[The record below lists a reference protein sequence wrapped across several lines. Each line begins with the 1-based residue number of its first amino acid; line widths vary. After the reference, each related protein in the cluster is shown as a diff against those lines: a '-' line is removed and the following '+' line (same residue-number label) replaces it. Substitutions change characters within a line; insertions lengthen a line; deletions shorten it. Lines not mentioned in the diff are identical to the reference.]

1 MKKKP
6 GVMIYFDLRKMLKLL
21 PDEEKGKL
29 FEAILDYGE
38 VGETGELTDTL
49 KIIWPLI
56 QQRLDLDSLRYTEM
70 GRKRRYAAY
79 VRWAKEH
86 NEIPKDFSV
95 WSKEKCYIIDEQEHD
110 DPLPYPC

>member
-6 GVMIYFDLRKMLKLL
+6 GVMVYFDLRKMLKLL
-21 PDEEKGKL
+21 PDAEKGKL

-38 VGETGELTDTL
+38 TGCVGELTDTL
-49 KIIWPLI
+49 QIVWPLI

-86 NEIPKDFSV
+86 NEIPKEYSF
-95 WSKEKCYIIDEQEHD
+95 WIKEKGYEKEERDYES
-110 DPLPYPC
+110 